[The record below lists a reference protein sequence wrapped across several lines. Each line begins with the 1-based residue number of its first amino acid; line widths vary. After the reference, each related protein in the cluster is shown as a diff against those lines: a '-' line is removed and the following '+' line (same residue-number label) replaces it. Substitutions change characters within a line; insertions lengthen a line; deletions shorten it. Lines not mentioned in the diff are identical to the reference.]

1 MNFMPKTLK
10 NILIV
15 FLIIVL
21 VACANKAFGIQ
32 EFIMKKMYPKTYSEF
47 VIKYAEEYGVDPW
60 LIFAVIKAESNF
72 DKNVVSNSDAK
83 GVMQL
88 MDNTAEE
95 VANNIMV
102 DEDFEA
108 EMLFDVETNIK
119 LGTKYLSDLINKYGN
134 YYVALAAYNAGIG
147 TVDKWIESGVI
158 EADGS
163 NIEQIPYKETNMYVR
178 KIIRDY
184 GIYTDLYKS

>member
-1 MNFMPKTLK
+1 MPKLVK
-10 NILIV
+10 NILMI
-15 FLIIVL
+15 FLIIVII
-21 VACANKAFGIQ
+21 VGGINAIGLKRYVM
-32 EFIMKKMYPKTYSEF
+32 EKIYPQTYSEY
-47 VIKYAEEYGVDPW
+47 VVKYANEFGVDPW
-60 LIFAVIKAESNF
+60 LVYAVIKAESNF
-72 DKNVVSNSDAK
+72 DKNVVSNSNAK

-95 VANNIMV
+95 VAGTLMA
-102 DEDFEA
+102 DENFKT

-134 YYVALAAYNAGIG
+134 YYVAVAAYNAGIG
-147 TVDKWIESGVI
+147 TVDKWISEGVI

-163 NIEQIPYKETNMYVR
+163 NIENIPYKETNMYVR

>member
-1 MNFMPKTLK
+1 MPKIIK
-10 NILIV
+10 NILTV

-21 VACANKAFGIQ
+21 VISANKAFGIQ
-32 EFIMKKMYPKTYSEF
+32 EFIMKKMYPRTYSEF

-60 LIFAVIKAESNF
+60 LVFAVIKAESNF

-88 MDNTAEE
+88 MDNTAAE
-95 VANNIMV
+95 VANDIMV
-102 DEDFEA
+102 DQHFESD
-108 EMLFDVETNIK
+108 MLFDVETNIK

-134 YYVALAAYNAGIG
+134 YYVAVAAYNAGIG
-147 TVDKWIESGVI
+147 TVDKWIDTGVI

>member
-1 MNFMPKTLK
+1 MPKTIK

-21 VACANKAFGIQ
+21 VIGATKVFGIQ
-32 EFIMKKMYPKTYSEF
+32 KYLMFKMYPKTYSEY
-47 VIKYAEEYGVDPW
+47 VMKYAEEYGVDPL

-72 DKNVVSNSDAK
+72 DNTVVSNSNAK

-95 VANNIMV
+95 VALYVM
-102 DEDFEA
+102 DDYESD
-108 EMLFDVETNIK
+108 MLFDAEINIK
-119 LGTKYLSDLINKYGN
+119 LGTKYLSDLLNKYGN
-134 YYVALAAYNAGIG
+134 YYVAVAAYNAGTG
-147 TVDKWIESGVI
+147 TVDKWIEKGII
-158 EADGS
+158 EPDGS
-163 NIEQIPYKETNMYVR
+163 NIEQIPYKETNSYVR
-178 KIIRDY
+178 KIIKDY

>member
-1 MNFMPKTLK
+1 MPKTLK

-21 VACANKAFGIQ
+21 VACANKAFGIH
-32 EFIMKKMYPKTYSEF
+32 EFIMKKMYPRTYSEF
-47 VIKYAEEYGVDPW
+47 VVKYAEEYGVDPW
-60 LIFAVIKAESNF
+60 LVFAVIKAESNF
-72 DKNVVSNSDAK
+72 DKNVVSKCDAK

-102 DEDFEA
+102 DENFET

-158 EADGS
+158 ESDGS

-184 GIYTDLYKS
+184 EIYTDLYKS